1 MCRNYTDASQTEKG
15 HVYVFV
21 LWHGSIASS
30 LVALQPVDSAS
41 DFWVAVSPASML
53 SPWVGQ
59 KHFFTQALDFL
70 ILFLI
75 ESLLR

>member
-1 MCRNYTDASQTEKG
+1 MWRNYTDARQTEKG
-15 HVYVFV
+15 NVYEFD

-53 SPWVGQ
+53 SPW
-59 KHFFTQALDFL
+59 
-70 ILFLI
+70 I
-75 ESLLR
+75 